1 MTEPDPAPKSG
12 IARHLPLIVIVLAA
26 IAGFVLLR
34 DQLSLDTLATNRIA
48 LLEYRD
54 AHYGLTVVLFML
66 TYIAIVTLS
75 LPGAAVATI
84 TGGFLFGVFPG
95 VIINVVAATIGSII
109 VFSAARAGLGADVS
123 RRIEAGGGAAAR
135 IQAGLRKNEWS
146 MLFMMRFI
154 PIVPFFLSNL
164 IPAFM
169 GVRLSRFS
177 ISTFFG
183 IMPGALVFTSIGSGL
198 GEVFARGETPH
209 LASVFSGPI
218 LLPLLGLAALSAL
231 PMVIKYGRRT
241 KG

>member
-26 IAGFVLLR
+26 IAGFLLLR

-66 TYIAIVTLS
+66 IYIAIVTLS

-95 VIINVVAATIGSII
+95 VIIDVVAATIGSII

-135 IQAGLRKNEWS
+135 IQAGLLENEWS

-169 GVRLSRFS
+169 GVRLSRFL

-231 PMVIKYGRRT
+231 PMVIKYVRRT
-241 KG
+241 KV